1 MDFDKKKRMN
11 EQKKETQQLK
21 KTMKN
26 ENLPNVNVLL
36 PDEMRWALGRAWAW
50 GWVGAWVWERV
61 QRVC

>member
-1 MDFDKKKRMN
+1 MISALLKKWISTKKKRMN

-36 PDEMRWALGRAWAW
+36 PDEMR
-50 GWVGAWVWERV
+50 
-61 QRVC
+61 